1 MSRLDTNI
9 NNLCSE
15 IKKFYPQAL
24 IEVSKEPYEGE
35 DANIEVIIP
44 DGVLNIDFELK
55 MAEKSVDL
63 QREEGYNILILTVS
77 YEVTNAKP
85 Q

>member
-1 MSRLDTNI
+1 MSRLDMYI

-15 IKKFYPQAL
+15 IRKFCPQAL
-24 IEVSKEPYEGE
+24 IEVSKEPYEDE

-44 DGVLNIDFELK
+44 NGVLDIDFELK

-63 QREEGYNILILTVS
+63 QRQEGYNILILT
-77 YEVTNAKP
+77 YNGKWGKLHN
-85 Q
+85 

>member
-1 MSRLDTNI
+1 MYI

-24 IEVSKEPYEGE
+24 IEVSKEPYEDE
-35 DANIEVIIP
+35 DANVEVIIP
-44 DGVLNIDFELK
+44 EGVLNIDFELK

-63 QREEGYNILILTVS
+63 QREEGYNILILTH
-77 YEVTNAKP
+77 NGKNG
-85 Q
+85 

>member
-1 MSRLDTNI
+1 MNRLDMHS
-9 NNLCSE
+9 NNFCSE

-24 IEVSKEPYEGE
+24 IEVSKEPYEDE
-35 DANIEVIIP
+35 DANIEVMLP

-63 QREEGYNILILTVS
+63 RRKEEYNILILTVVS
-77 YEVTNAKP
+77 IAINF
-85 Q
+85 